1 MLMDPED
8 GGGLVSVVIAT
19 YNMGQYLPQAV
30 ESALGQTY
38 RNLEVQIV
46 DDGSTDETPAVVA
59 RWRDDPRVRVHR
71 QENAGQSRAKNQG
84 VALARG
90 DTIAFLDADDVWLPG
105 KLERQM
111 ALFRGRPEIGVVYS
125 DYECMD
131 GGGAK
136 LKKGVTPMRRGWVT
150 GALLIENFVC
160 YSAGVVRSECLR
172 RVGAFDESLGMGIDY
187 DLWLRLSA
195 HYQFDFV
202 PEVAVRYRIW
212 AGQMSKNYRKRYE
225 SAIRIMSSF
234 LEHHPGIVDDHVAR
248 RAWAHTY
255 CGRGDMTLW
264 QERNWGAALKD
275 YLRALRYLPWYIPAW
290 RAIARSLITKRAP

>member
-1 MLMDPED
+1 MEAAETGD
-8 GGGLVSVVIAT
+8 LVSVVIAT

-30 ESALGQTY
+30 ESVLAQTY
-38 RNLEVQIV
+38 KNLEVQIV
-46 DDGSTDETPAVVA
+46 DDGSTDNTPEVVT
-59 RWRDDPRVRVHR
+59 RWRAHPRVRVHR
-71 QENAGQSRAKNQG
+71 QENAGQARAKNQG

-90 DTIAFLDADDVWLPG
+90 GLIAFLDADDVWLPA
-105 KLERQM
+105 KLERQIG
-111 ALFRGRPEIGVVYS
+111 LFRGRPEVGVVYS

-131 GGGAK
+131 GSGDK
-136 LKKGVTPMRRGWVT
+136 LQKGVTPMRRGWVT

-172 RVGAFDESLGMGIDY
+172 RVGAFDETLGMGIDY

-195 HYQFDFV
+195 HHQFDFV
-202 PEVAVRYRIW
+202 PEITVRYRIW
-212 AGQMSKNYRKRYE
+212 AGQMSKNYRKRYQ

-234 LEHHPGIVDDHVAR
+234 LEHHPGIVEERVAR
-248 RAWAHTY
+248 TAWAHTY

-264 QERNWGAALKD
+264 QEQNWTAALKD
-275 YLRALRYLPWYIPAW
+275 YLRALSFVPWYPAAW